1 MVPDGSDHR
10 IHTAVAP
17 GASTL
22 LTVNDKAPQPAM
34 RRATDDSMDGANVL
48 ALRGGETRPLREAQA
63 TLLVDHNGTV
73 GPAADWAQA
82 RTGDGTARPDDLPDG
97 DAHLQIERT
106 FCFVD
111 LAGFTAYTHAHGP
124 EASVRLLGD
133 FRRLTRNIAAKR
145 GVRVAKWL
153 GDGAMLVGTTPEPVA
168 ALAVDLVYRF
178 SMTDLDVRVGL
189 ATGTAL
195 LFEGDDYIGE
205 PVNLAARLCAT
216 ADPGEVL
223 ADIDIA
229 ILPDWVSAEHA
240 GQVEI
245 RGIGVLGGIRR
256 LTPAL

>member
-1 MVPDGSDHR
+1 MDDE
-10 IHTAVAP
+10 
-17 GASTL
+17 
-22 LTVNDKAPQPAM
+22 APQ
-34 RRATDDSMDGANVL
+34 N
-48 ALRGGETRPLREAQA
+48 ALRSGETGTRREAGA
-63 TLLVDHNGTV
+63 TLLVDRHGSI

-82 RTGDGTARPDDLPDG
+82 RTGDGTARPDELPDG

-124 EASVRLLGD
+124 EAAVCLLGD
-133 FRRLTRNIAAKR
+133 FRRLTRNVAAKR

-168 ALAVDLVYRF
+168 ALAVDLVHRF

-205 PVNLAARLCAT
+205 PVNLAARLCA
-216 ADPGEVL
+216 AAEPGEVL
-223 ADIDIA
+223 ADTDLR
-229 ILPDWVSAEHA
+229 ILPSWVRAEPA
-240 GQVEI
+240 GQIDI
-245 RGIGVLGGIRR
+245 RGIGILGGIRR
-256 LTPAL
+256 LKPAL